1 MTETFKAEL
10 ALDARATL
18 GECIRWDARE
28 GRIYWVDIPGKKMHR
43 YDPANGRDDSV
54 DLAQEMGCFAQDEHG
69 GFIAGMRSGYA
80 RINRF
85 GGDTTLLTSP
95 DYDPTRARF
104 NDGRCDAAGRFWAG
118 TMWEPRDKA
127 GAYVYC
133 LETDG
138 RFSAKAHPVVLANG
152 ITFSPDNKT
161 FTLADTPS
169 HVLWAFDYDIDDAAV
184 SNQRVLRT
192 FNPPEGRPDGA
203 CVDAE
208 GNVYIAIFAG
218 GRVEKISPKGELL
231 AVIEL
236 PVPNITCCTF
246 AGDDLQTLYITT
258 ARTRM
263 TDVELAAKPQAGG
276 LFAIRMPGQHAPG
289 ILEPRYAAKPEAP

>member
-1 MTETFKAEL
+1 MTYSFELLTAEL

-18 GECIRWDARE
+18 GECIRWDARDKL
-28 GRIYWVDIPGKKMHR
+28 IYWVDIPGKKMHR
-43 YDPANGRDDSV
+43 YDPSSGHDDNV
-54 DLAQEMGCFAQDEHG
+54 DLQQEMGCFAQDERG

-80 RINRF
+80 RIDHF
-85 GGDTTLLTSP
+85 GGAVTLLTSP
-95 DYDPTRARF
+95 DYNRKKSRF

-127 GAYVYC
+127 GAHIYC
-133 LETDG
+133 LEADG
-138 RFSAKAHPVVLANG
+138 RFSAKAHPVILSNG
-152 ITFSPDNKT
+152 ITFSADNKT
-161 FTLADTPS
+161 FTLADTPN
-169 HVLWAFDYDIDDAAV
+169 HVLWAFDYDIDSA
-184 SNQRVLRT
+184 SLSHQRVLRT
-192 FNPPEGRPDGA
+192 FDPPQGRPDGA

-218 GRVEKISPKGELL
+218 GRIEKISPKGKLL

-246 AGDDLQTLYITT
+246 VGEDLQTLYITT

-263 TDVELAAKPQAGG
+263 TDEQLAANPEAGG
-276 LFAIRMPGQHAPG
+276 LFAVRMPSYHAPG
-289 ILEPRYAAKPEAP
+289 ILEPRYQTI

>member
-1 MTETFKAEL
+1 MTEILKAEL

-18 GECIRWDARE
+18 GECIRWDARDKL
-28 GRIYWVDIPGKKMHR
+28 IYWVDIPGKKMHR
-43 YDPANGRDDSV
+43 YDPASGHDDSL
-54 DLAQEMGCFAQDEHG
+54 DLPQEMGCFAQDGHG

-80 RINRF
+80 RINCF
-85 GGDTTLLTSP
+85 GGDITLLTSP
-95 DYDPTRARF
+95 DYDPAKARF
-104 NDGRCDAAGRFWAG
+104 NDGRCDPAGRFWAG

-127 GAYVYC
+127 GAAIYC
-133 LETDG
+133 LEADG
-138 RFSAKAHPVVLANG
+138 RFSAKANPVVLSNG
-152 ITFSPDNKT
+152 ITFSLDNKT
-161 FTLADTPS
+161 FTLADTPN
-169 HVLWAFDYDIDDAAV
+169 HVLWAFDYDIDTANV
-184 SNQRVLRT
+184 SNRRLLRT
-192 FNPPEGRPDGA
+192 FDPPQGRPDGA

-218 GRVEKISPKGELL
+218 SRVETISPTGELL

-263 TDVELAAKPQAGG
+263 TDAELATRPEAGG
-276 LFAIRMPGQHAPG
+276 LFAVRMPAHHAPG
-289 ILEPRYAAKPEAP
+289 ILEPRYAG